1 MRHGS
6 LEPGHSLTKSPKCLL
21 AARLSVAV
29 SDAGDGVHDLTMRAS
44 STRRRMASAKALTRV
59 SQASVT
65 TAQTGVVVLCFRFA
79 RVKHSVERLKRSASG
94 IWRGRRRR
102 GGERGKNA
110 NLRDGGRLSAEH

>member
-1 MRHGS
+1 M
-6 LEPGHSLTKSPKCLL
+6 
-21 AARLSVAV
+21 SVAV

-44 STRRRMASAKALTRV
+44 STRRRVASDRVIPIASAKALTRV

-102 GGERGKNA
+102 GVSGERVQICA
-110 NLRDGGRLSAEH
+110 MAERLSAKH